1 MCELRDKRTF
11 FFAYTSDW
19 RSLIQCCFRRRGE
32 LMSSRKTPLR
42 AGLLQMLENIACSY
56 SPADIWYIKL
66 IGTKSISISS
76 PGASSSHA
84 GGAEAEVPSCC
95 AGEVCFS
102 RERWQGGKSAT
113 AHSPA
118 PCWIWNNPGQLA
130 RVGSESPQLCA
141 GNRKDARDTVPA
153 QGEMQKKD

>member
-1 MCELRDKRTF
+1 M
-11 FFAYTSDW
+11 
-19 RSLIQCCFRRRGE
+19 
-32 LMSSRKTPLR
+32 
-42 AGLLQMLENIACSY
+42 LLQKKRRTHVEQKNTLESRLITNVGEHCLQLFTSRY
-56 SPADIWYIKL
+56 WYIKL
-66 IGTKSISISS
+66 IGTKSISISLSS

-118 PCWIWNNPGQLA
+118 PCWIWDNLGQLA

-141 GNRKDARDTVPA
+141 GNRRDARDTVPA